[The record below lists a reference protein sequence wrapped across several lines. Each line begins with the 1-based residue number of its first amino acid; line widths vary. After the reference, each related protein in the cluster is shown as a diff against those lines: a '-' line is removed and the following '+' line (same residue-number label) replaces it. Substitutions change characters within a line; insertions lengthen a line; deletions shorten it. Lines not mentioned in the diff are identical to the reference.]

1 MFANVTRG
9 ELAKKDDLTKAFGT
23 ADQVEICKEILKKGE
38 LQVSEKERQA
48 NLDATFKEIATLVSE
63 KCVHLETNRP
73 FTVTTIEKAM
83 RDCHFSIKPNK
94 NVKSQALGVIKMLKE
109 HLPIDKAQMRVKI
122 TVKLC
127 KESKKLREEL
137 PKLIKTVESESP
149 EFTIALIDPGS
160 FKTIDELI
168 NSSCKGNAAIE
179 VLSLKNIDD
188 SEETF

>member
-1 MFANVTRG
+1 MFSNVTRG
-9 ELAKKDDLTKAFGT
+9 ELAKKDDLLKAFGT

-122 TVKLC
+122 PFNNFGKCQKSWKLC
-127 KESKKLREEL
+127 VGKCKKQMNEENSWESFMGKLE
-137 PKLIKTVESESP
+137 
-149 EFTIALIDPGS
+149 G
-160 FKTIDELI
+160 
-168 NSSCKGNAAIE
+168 
-179 VLSLKNIDD
+179 
-188 SEETF
+188 